1 MSFSFIFKTG
11 IMFVIA
17 HHFVQDPEGFWNS
30 ASQVIGAIPPD
41 MKLHSV
47 FPSKDL
53 KTGTC
58 VWEASNASA
67 VQELVD
73 GLLGTMSKNV
83 CYEVNE
89 EVAIG
94 LPQKMNRE
102 AVLQS

>member
-1 MSFSFIFKTG
+1 
-11 IMFVIA
+11 MFVIA
-17 HHFVQDPEGFWNS
+17 HHFVQDTQAFWAS
-30 ASQVIGAIPPD
+30 ASQVMESIPSHI
-41 MKLHSV
+41 KLHSV

-58 VWEASNASA
+58 IWEAPNASE

-73 GLLGTMSKNV
+73 RILGKISKNV

-94 LPQKMNRE
+94 LPQKDMEE
-102 AVLQS
+102 AIP